1 LNHPYTGDELD
12 FSEEQLFSFSFHGNR
27 IYRHKVMRIN
37 YTTYDVRRA
46 QDSVNPRNHADI
58 MVLAHEDNN
67 VPVADSNSPE
77 TYWYARI
84 IGIFHTYVVHTGPE
98 SVTSDPQ
105 RMDFLW
111 VRWFGQAP
119 NHRSGFRAKRLPR
132 IGFVPSDDDGA
143 FGFLDPQ
150 EVIRAVHLMPAF
162 AHGKTTELL
171 GPSVARQP
179 KDGHA
184 DWQYYYVNM

>member
-1 LNHPYTGDELD
+1 MNHPYTGDELD
-12 FSEEQLFSFSFHGNR
+12 FNEEELFSFSFHGNR

-58 MVLAHEDNN
+58 MVLAHEDDD

-77 TYWYARI
+77 AYWYARI

-111 VRWFGQAP
+111 VRWFGQDP
-119 NHRSGFRAKRLPR
+119 SHRSGFRAKRLPR
-132 IGFVPSDDDGA
+132 VGFIPSDDDGA

-179 KDGHA
+179 KDGPA

>member
-1 LNHPYTGDELD
+1 
-12 FSEEQLFSFSFHGNR
+12 
-27 IYRHKVMRIN
+27 MRIN
-37 YTTYDVRRA
+37 YTTYDVCRA
-46 QDSVNPRNHADI
+46 QDSMNPRNHADI
-58 MVLAHEDNN
+58 MVLAYKDND
-67 VPVADSNSPE
+67 VPMADSNSPE
-77 TYWYARI
+77 AYWYARI

-105 RMDFLW
+105 CMDFLW
-111 VRWFGQAP
+111 VRWFGQDP
-119 NHRSGFRAKRLPR
+119 SHRSGFRAKRLPR
-132 IGFVPSDDDGA
+132 VGFISSDDDGA

-179 KDGHA
+179 KDGPA